1 MWIPKSK
8 ACCQILLQQDTIS
21 VAPCEQL
28 QCTAEPLHHPT
39 KETNKNRTVVMFL
52 AQKDLG
58 QIIYKI
64 IAKHRKIY
72 PQTQAESNLCIIFIL
87 NVANQLK

>member
-1 MWIPKSK
+1 
-8 ACCQILLQQDTIS
+8 
-21 VAPCEQL
+21 
-28 QCTAEPLHHPT
+28 
-39 KETNKNRTVVMFL
+39 MFL